1 MFELIEEKS
10 FQSEEMK
17 IKKGI
22 YFFSAGYLGEE
33 PCEYYKVGN
42 GNWVEVEYDKN
53 EREKENKTYR
63 VKVKRFLTEKQF
75 AKIKQKVLSRL

>member
-1 MFELIEEKS
+1 
-10 FQSEEMK
+10 
-17 IKKGI
+17 
-22 YFFSAGYLGEE
+22 
-33 PCEYYKVGN
+33 
-42 GNWVEVEYDKN
+42 VEVEYDKN

>member
-1 MFELIEEKS
+1 MKLIKDIEVA
-10 FQSEEMK
+10 SEEIK
-17 IKKGI
+17 IKNGI

-42 GNWVEVEYDKN
+42 GNWVQVEYDKN

-63 VKVKRFLTEKQF
+63 VKVKKLHISNK
-75 AKIKQKVLSRL
+75 L